1 MIDGIG
7 VALVVASAA
16 GLMRGFAGVGSGM
29 LMAPF
34 FVHIFGPVETI
45 GLIILIEVVVTAQ
58 LMPSV
63 WKDIQWPVVA
73 PMGCAAAVVMP
84 FGSWVLVSLDPSA
97 IQFGVALLVTVSAL
111 ALMTGWRYEGE
122 KPLAAS
128 LGVGV
133 VSGFLMSVTS
143 LGNPPVMLYLLS
155 SKDAAR
161 TNRANFTGYF
171 AITLLALIA
180 VMLIGRLITWQ
191 TLLIVAVILPIF
203 MLATWIGSRMFSKA
217 NETTYRWVAFVILL
231 LAGLYGMFR

>member
-1 MIDGIG
+1 
-7 VALVVASAA
+7 
-16 GLMRGFAGVGSGM
+16 
-29 LMAPF
+29 
-34 FVHIFGPVETI
+34 
-45 GLIILIEVVVTAQ
+45 
-58 LMPSV
+58 
-63 WKDIQWPVVA
+63 
-73 PMGCAAAVVMP
+73 
-84 FGSWVLVSLDPSA
+84 
-97 IQFGVALLVTVSAL
+97 
-111 ALMTGWRYEGE
+111 
-122 KPLAAS
+122 
-128 LGVGV
+128 VGV

-191 TLLIVAVILPIF
+191 TVLNVAVILPIF